1 VAGLSAGF
9 VWTTAVRDAR
19 WRWKRF
25 LTGGLAAALVLGLT
39 VLLTGFV
46 AQIDN
51 EISRTIDAIGGSG
64 FVVAAGTPGPF
75 TSVSPIPV
83 TIGDELDAS
92 GTPAGPLIIVLQ
104 TIARDDGP
112 LDVYVIGYAPGRRG
126 EPAIAAGRLPAV
138 AGEVVVDESAGR
150 PVGSHVDMR
159 GITYSVVGT
168 TKDLTVLAGRPEVF
182 MLLPDAQ
189 RAFLGGQP
197 LAMAF
202 AVDQPVSSPPAG
214 TKFIDLAAGKRD
226 LRRPLGKMVESIS
239 VFRVLLWLVAAA
251 IVGSVLYL
259 SALERAREMAVH
271 KATGAASRDLVAGL
285 VVQAVC
291 LALASG
297 VGAILLALVLAPI
310 FPVGIRFS
318 TGLLISAPVVAVVVG
333 IVGSVA
339 GLRRVLHVDPALAFG
354 GP

>member
-1 VAGLSAGF
+1 MAGLSAGF

-46 AQIDN
+46 AQIN
-51 EISRTIDAIGGSG
+51 SEISRTVDAIGGSG

-83 TIGDELDAS
+83 TIGDALEAA
-92 GTPAGPLIIVLQ
+92 GTRAGPLIIVLQ
-104 TIARDDGP
+104 TVSRESGP
-112 LDVYVIGYAPGRRG
+112 LDVYVIGYEPGRRG
-126 EPAIAAGRLPAV
+126 EPVLAAGRLPNA
-138 AGEVVVDESAGR
+138 AGEVVIDSSAAR
-150 PVGSHVDMR
+150 PVGSKIEIR
-159 GITYSVVGT
+159 GISYAVVGT

-189 RAFLGGQP
+189 HAFLGGQP

-202 AVDQPVSSPPAG
+202 AVDAPVAAPPPG
-214 TKFIDLAAGKRD
+214 TTYIDRAAGKRD

-239 VFRVLLWLVAAA
+239 VFRILLWLVAAA

-285 VVQAVC
+285 VLQAVC

-310 FPVGIRFS
+310 FPVGISFS
-318 TGLLISAPVVAVVVG
+318 PGLLVSAPVVAVVVG
-333 IVGSVA
+333 VIGSIA